1 VQYKTLLE
9 EGYPRRAAARKLSA
23 HEATARYWLKRPD
36 RLTKPPGAQPKIPDE
51 KVKEII
57 QWFTGHFDRRVKS
70 LKEI

>member
-1 VQYKTLLE
+1 VRYKTLLE

-23 HEATARYWLKRPD
+23 YEATARYWLKRPN

-57 QWFTGHFDRRVKS
+57 
-70 LKEI
+70 